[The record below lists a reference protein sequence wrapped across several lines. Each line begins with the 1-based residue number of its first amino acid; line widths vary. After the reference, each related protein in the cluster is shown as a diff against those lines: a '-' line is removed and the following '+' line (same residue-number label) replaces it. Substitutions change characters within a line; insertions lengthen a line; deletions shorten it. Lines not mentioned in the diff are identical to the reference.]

1 MAEVE
6 VGKEM
11 TTQKAEEHPAEIST
25 AECENPNAPS
35 KERAAEPTA
44 NEDIIEKK
52 EATEEATVME
62 VQREEAGCGEI
73 NVEEQVAGRN
83 EGGAGK
89 GAVGPEKRDGNMGS
103 GLVLSAEAA
112 KELEGNL
119 CEAMYS
125 TDVGLKAGVGNP
137 CTEERP
143 NGNSSKS
150 VEDGQ
155 NQLRESESQGCRE
168 ATEVLT
174 AMKDTGLS
182 SDLEGTMGE
191 NAQDSEHSQALCTA
205 GEERSGAPGTAGER
219 QTGQGGMADILLG
232 VVAEPD
238 FKEHSEGTKETPA
251 SVNSGEIAGQMESS
265 TATDNGSIA
274 AGHGSGKSSEVD
286 TLLEETQ
293 EDVASAPACHDQEP
307 PTGAEAGREAPPE
320 TDLQTTN
327 DAEEDLEIQTE
338 KIQETSAKGSEGRQ
352 DIPRVHGPPCSGNL
366 TERLEVLEQNQDV
379 HLMPSAERTSET
391 QARMGDDPAENTEEQ
406 ATTNDAELSR
416 DTREVSTTSLEQQC
430 GPGVS
435 ESDEQGQQ
443 EQAAPGDDQIIVS
456 EGE

>member
-6 VGKEM
+6 GGEDM

-44 NEDIIEKK
+44 NEDIIEK

-62 VQREEAGCGEI
+62 VQREGAGSGEI
-73 NVEEQVAGRN
+73 NVEEQAAGGN
-83 EGGAGK
+83 EGGAGE
-89 GAVGPEKRDGNMGS
+89 GEVGPEKHNGNMGS
-103 GLVLSAEAA
+103 GLALSAEAA
-112 KELEGNL
+112 KEENL
-119 CEAMYS
+119 REAIDS

-137 CTEERP
+137 CMEELP

-155 NQLRESESQGCRE
+155 NQLRESEGQGCRE
-168 ATEVLT
+168 ATEVLI

-191 NAQDSEHSQALCTA
+191 NAQHSEHSQAPCTA
-205 GEERSGAPGTAGER
+205 GEGRSGAPGTPGER
-219 QTGQGGMADILLG
+219 QTGQGGMADILLD
-232 VVAEPD
+232 VVAKPD
-238 FKEHSEGTKETPA
+238 FKEHSEGTKV
-251 SVNSGEIAGQMESS
+251 SVNSGETIAGQRESS
-265 TATDNGSIA
+265 TATDNGSVA

-307 PTGAEAGREAPPE
+307 P
-320 TDLQTTN
+320 LQTTN
-327 DAEEDLEIQTE
+327 DAEEDLEIQ
-338 KIQETSAKGSEGRQ
+338 A
-352 DIPRVHGPPCSGNL
+352 
-366 TERLEVLEQNQDV
+366 
-379 HLMPSAERTSET
+379 HLKPSAERTSEA
-391 QARMGDDPAENTEEQ
+391 QASTGDDPAENTEEQ
-406 ATTNDAELSR
+406 ATTNDAAPSR
-416 DTREVSTTSLEQQC
+416 DTRGASDTSLEQQC
-430 GPGVS
+430 ETGVS
-435 ESDEQGQQ
+435 ESEEQGQQ
-443 EQAAPGDDQIIVS
+443 EQAAPGDDQIIVP